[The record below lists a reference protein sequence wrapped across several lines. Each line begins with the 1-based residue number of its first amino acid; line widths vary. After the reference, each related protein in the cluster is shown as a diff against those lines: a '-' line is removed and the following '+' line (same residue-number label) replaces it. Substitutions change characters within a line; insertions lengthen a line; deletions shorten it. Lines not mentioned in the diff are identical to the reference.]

1 MKKHVILILLIFS
14 ILAIS
19 PQGYPKAE
27 DEKIVSELSNKLISF
42 IRNGDFEGA
51 SELFHYPPALTPE
64 EASKEKAKLIQKL
77 KTVNEEFGGLVRFRS
92 GKTSQT
98 FIGVG
103 VSGAEISYWEDG
115 NIKFRQIIFPVE
127 FKNDGPGFLKIGFC
141 DINNIIQIQ
150 GVEYALPKSAKSKNR
165 ISEINRKIGQK
176 EKDNN

>member
-19 PQGYPKAE
+19 AQEHTNAD
-27 DEKIVSELSNKLISF
+27 DEKIFSELSNKLISF
-42 IRNGDFEGA
+42 IRNEDFEGA

-64 EASKEKAKLIQKL
+64 EASKEKARLTQKL
-77 KTVNEEFGGLVRFRS
+77 KIVNEEFGGLVRFRS
-92 GKTSQT
+92 VKTSPA

-103 VSGAEISYWEDG
+103 VSGAEITYWKQG
-115 NIKFRQIIFPVE
+115 NMKFRRIIFPVE

-141 DINNIIQIQ
+141 DINNITQIQ
-150 GVEYALPKSAKSKNR
+150 GVEYALPMSAATKKR

-176 EKDNN
+176 VKETK

>member
-19 PQGYPKAE
+19 AQEYPQAD

-51 SELFHYPPALTPE
+51 SELFHYPPVLTPE
-64 EASKEKAKLIQKL
+64 EASKEKAKLTQKL

-92 GKTSQT
+92 GKAKQA

-103 VSGAEISYWEDG
+103 VSGAEITYWKKG
-115 NIKFRQIIFPVE
+115 NIKFRRIIFPVE
-127 FKNDGPGFLKIGFC
+127 FKNDGSGFLQIGFC
-141 DINNIIQIQ
+141 EINNIIQIQ
-150 GVEYALPKSAKSKNR
+150 GVEYALPKTAMAKNR
-165 ISEINRKIGQK
+165 ISEINKKIGQK
-176 EKDNN
+176 GKDDK